1 MPCEPPAPVAA
12 FRFFCF
18 FALTL
23 RGFLGSAIFMHA
35 HAGVRILWIATLSLD
50 GLGNILCGVT
60 KESRRSMRHG
70 GIQERGPSTAWA
82 GRNARDELQQAARS
96 LPTHHTRAP
105 GGNRALAPY
114 TTCMQLYDLTVVC
127 TEVRPSTRV
136 YSSRSTAVE
145 IPVYHV
151 CKACLAPD

>member
-35 HAGVRILWIATLSLD
+35 HAGVRILWIATLSVD

-70 GIQERGPSTAWA
+70 GIQERGPST
-82 GRNARDELQQAARS
+82 G
-96 LPTHHTRAP
+96 LPGLDGTREMSCSKQRVSPCNSSHARAP
-105 GGNRALAPY
+105 GGN
-114 TTCMQLYDLTVVC
+114 
-127 TEVRPSTRV
+127 
-136 YSSRSTAVE
+136 
-145 IPVYHV
+145 
-151 CKACLAPD
+151 K